1 MRFTHFEAYEE
12 DVYTSENETKK
23 CSKAVSKQLIA
34 GEYCMSQGTMHSLKT
49 TVNIA
54 VTEFVRVTSQYQQ
67 LQIAGIKIFWID
79 S

>member
-1 MRFTHFEAYEE
+1 MRFTHFEACEE
-12 DVYTSENETKK
+12 DVYTSENETK

-34 GEYCMSQGTMHSLKT
+34 GEYRMSQGPMHSLKT

-54 VTEFVRVTSQYQQ
+54 MMEFVGVTSQYQQ
-67 LQIAGIKIFWID
+67 LQITGMKILWID